1 MMRMCNCENGMRSLI
16 AASEM
21 IYTVLVRFYAG
32 LFGFVKYYYY
42 YFSSFEQVPA

>member
-1 MMRMCNCENGMRSLI
+1 MGMCNREDVIRSLI

-42 YFSSFEQVPA
+42 YYFESFEQVPA